1 MDRVVASVF
10 EYINEKGGFRAFVWA
25 KRGLVEDAGVD
36 QPEGYRAQK
45 STIESSLLN
54 HHIVRLEP
62 MMPSAIDLAE
72 LKSRQFNV
80 DTGFRTGDSSNDEEE
95 RSTSS
100 RTNDGKGGG
109 STSPRD
115 NEGADPLRR
124 EQEDLYTREQL

>member
-1 MDRVVASVF
+1 MF

-25 KRGLVEDAGVD
+25 RRGLVEDAGVD

-45 STIESSLLN
+45 STIESGLLN

-62 MMPSAIDLAE
+62 MVPSAIDLAE

-80 DTGFRTGDSSNDEEE
+80 DTGFRTGDLSEDEEE

-100 RTNDGKGGG
+100 RTNEETSTSSPANDVEGGG
-109 STSPRD
+109 STSPRVGD
-115 NEGADPLRR
+115 LSEHNDP
-124 EQEDLYTREQL
+124 EDRAVL